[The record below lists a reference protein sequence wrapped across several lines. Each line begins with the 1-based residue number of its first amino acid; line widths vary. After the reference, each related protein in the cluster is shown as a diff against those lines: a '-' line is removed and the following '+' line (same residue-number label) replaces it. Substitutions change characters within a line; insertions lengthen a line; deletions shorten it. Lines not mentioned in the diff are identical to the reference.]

1 MTSDWPHNVRTVN
14 DVLED
19 RYPSGKKDIY
29 LATKNNDHLY
39 GKFSRNFKAPYMPP
53 ARELMDGAHDTWG
66 TLQIRIGFVRQSRHT
81 NAGYH

>member
-19 RYPSGKKDIY
+19 RYPFGKKDIY

-39 GKFSRNFKAPYMPP
+39 GQFFTKFQSPLY
-53 ARELMDGAHDTWG
+53 ELMDGAHDTWG
-66 TLQIRIGFVRQSRHT
+66 TLQIRIGFVRQGRHT